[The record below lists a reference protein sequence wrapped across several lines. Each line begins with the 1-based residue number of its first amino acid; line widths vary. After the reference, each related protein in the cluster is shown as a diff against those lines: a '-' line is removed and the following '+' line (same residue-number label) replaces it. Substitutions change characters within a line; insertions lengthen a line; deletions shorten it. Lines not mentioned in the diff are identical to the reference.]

1 MTDATL
7 TPTPSRL
14 ALAIFAMKASL
25 LRLRRS
31 VAHRTQDQAAGP
43 HPVTAALVTAPVL
56 AEVRSPLWAPLTG
69 TRDEAL
75 TLGKIE
81 NLRRALRGLN
91 GIEVPAQRVFS
102 FWKQVGRP
110 THRRGFVPGR
120 ELREGCIISSV
131 GGGLCQLS
139 NALYEA
145 ALQAGFRILE
155 RHAHSRIVPGS
166 RAELGRDATVFWN
179 YVDLRFAA
187 AIPFRVEAQ
196 LSADEL
202 IVRLRGAEPGHE
214 PAADI
219 ALPRRTANDCTTCG
233 RSDCHLNAPD
243 TAAPARRLPEAWL
256 VDGAAPEFVSHFQ
269 TAATNKDMLFLPQ
282 RLRSRG
288 VTWTKGITGVERHA
302 TMLALKRAYALR
314 NLPPQGGALQ
324 SALLRYDAALA
335 AHYADSLPH
344 TIGKLV
350 VAQRLLPFLWRA
362 GALGGRRYDVLMERL
377 PLATLQAE
385 LDQAKRRYPGSPT
398 LADFRAAPEMV
409 EAERKALAAAD
420 RIITPHS
427 AIAAAFGDRA
437 MLLPWAR
444 PDVATR
450 GATGR
455 TLLFPA
461 SPLARKGVYA
471 LAEALRG
478 LEDVNLAITGRAEE
492 GRDGLW
498 AGVHVQHT
506 PHKWPETIA
515 AVVLPAIVEHQP
527 RPLLR
532 ALAMGLPVIASPA
545 CGLLPQPGLTLVD
558 PYDSAALRKAIIA
571 ALPR

>member
-7 TPTPSRL
+7 APTPSRVSMAVF
-14 ALAIFAMKASL
+14 ALKASL
-25 LRLRRS
+25 FRLRRS
-31 VAHRTQDQAAGP
+31 FLHRNLDGMAGP
-43 HPVTAALVTAPVL
+43 HPVAAALVTAPAL
-56 AEVRSPLWAPLTG
+56 AEVRSPLWALVTG
-69 TRDEAL
+69 NRDEAL

-81 NLRRALRGLN
+81 NLRRALSRIN
-91 GIEVPAQRVFS
+91 GTEVPAHCIFS

-110 THRRGFVPGR
+110 TRRRGFVPGR

-145 ALQAGFRILE
+145 AMRAGFRIVE

-166 RAELGRDATVFWN
+166 RAELGHDATVFWN

-187 AIPFRVEAQ
+187 AAPFRIEAEM
-196 LSADEL
+196 SADEL
-202 IVRLRGAEPGHE
+202 IVRLRGAEPGNEH
-214 PAADI
+214 PVAA
-219 ALPRRTANDCTTCG
+219 ALPRRRANDCTTCG

-256 VDGAAPEFVSHFQ
+256 VDAAAPEFVAHFEM
-269 TAATNKDMLFLPQ
+269 AATGKDLLFLPH

-288 VTWTKGITGVERHA
+288 LQWPKGIVGAERHA
-302 TMLALKRAYALR
+302 VRIALKRAYALR
-314 NLPPQGGALQ
+314 NLPPQGGSLQ
-324 SALLRYDAALA
+324 AALLRYDAALA
-335 AHYADSLPH
+335 AHYADTLPH

-350 VAQRLLPFLWRA
+350 VAQRLLPFLRRS

-377 PLATLQAE
+377 PLATLQAV
-385 LDQAKRRYPGSPT
+385 LDEAKRHYPSSPT
-398 LADFRAAPEMV
+398 LADFRAAPDVV
-409 EAERKALAAAD
+409 EAESEALAAAD

-427 AIAAAFGDRA
+427 AIAAAFGGRTT
-437 MLLPWAR
+437 LLPWSR
-444 PDVATR
+444 PDCAPR
-450 GATGR
+450 RATGR

-478 LEDVNLAITGRAEE
+478 LEDVTLAITGRAEE

-498 AGVHVQHT
+498 SGVNLRHT
-506 PHKWPETIA
+506 SLQWPEAIA

-527 RPLLR
+527 RPLLK

-545 CGLLPQPGLTLVD
+545 CGLPPQPGLTLVD
-558 PYDSAALRKAIIA
+558 PYDSAALRTAIAA
-571 ALPR
+571 ALPC